1 LEGTIIQY
9 PKDDLV
15 IVEDLHYAY
24 PPLTPGGE
32 PIPVLKGVDL
42 RVRKG
47 EFLALMGPTGVGKT
61 TFCLTLNGILP
72 HLMGGAF
79 EGKVVVAGMDTRDY
93 GPGQMSCQVG
103 LVFQDPE
110 SQLFNMT
117 VEDEVAFGLE
127 SLGLSSWEMEERIA
141 WALEVVRLPEMRK
154 RHPLQLSGGQKKRLA
169 IATVLAMRPQVLVLD
184 EPVTGLDP
192 LGQHE
197 VLSVVEQLKTE
208 SETTTIMVEQDA
220 EAVMAWADRVVIL
233 EEGRLVLEGS
243 PRQVFSQVEALHD
256 WGLAVPQL
264 SELAHLF
271 NQRQGTSFHFITEDE
286 ACSTLVSELRS
297 STRTE
302 PRGSAQYRLLGTSWD
317 HRIGVPNLLGMWR
330 DKPQQVGDSGPLPTP
345 ISKDPRY
352 PISFNHS
359 PAIQVE
365 DLYYRYDGGSW
376 ALAGVDLSVEAGDF
390 LAIVGQNGSGKTTL
404 VKHFNGLLRPS
415 RGQVVVLGQDT
426 AGQSVGQLARKVGY
440 LFQNPDHQIFA
451 PTVRE
456 EVAFGP
462 RNLGFAEG
470 EVAART
476 SEALAL
482 FGLGDHADTPPAVLG
497 YGLRRKVTLAAV
509 WAMHPQIL
517 VLDEPTAGLD
527 WRSTRTLME
536 EVANLNRQ
544 GHTIVLVTHDMKLVA
559 EFAHQ
564 VLVLNDGQVLAYG
577 PARQVFQQEAIL
589 RRAFLAPPPITAL
602 AQRMR
607 PYGLRGDS
615 LTAQEFYQ
623 EYTALQRLDKEQR
636 GKGAEVLSGAKEQE
650 QGDRASATLR
660 PCDLAP

>member
-1 LEGTIIQY
+1 M
-9 PKDDLV
+9 
-15 IVEDLHYAY
+15 EDLHYAY

-32 PIPVLKGVDL
+32 PIPVLKGVHL
-42 RVRKG
+42 QVQRG

-61 TFCLTLNGILP
+61 TLCLTLNGILP
-72 HLMGGAF
+72 HLMGGTF
-79 EGKVVVAGMDTRDY
+79 QGKVVVAGMDTREH
-93 GPGQMSCQVG
+93 GPGEMSCQVG
-103 LVFQDPE
+103 LVFQEPE

-127 SLGLSSWEMEERIA
+127 SLGLSSSEMEERIV
-141 WALEVVRLPEMRK
+141 WALEVVRLQGLRK

-192 LGQHE
+192 LGRHE
-197 VLSVVEQLKTE
+197 VLSVIEQLKRE
-208 SETTTIMVEQDA
+208 EEVTIVMVEQDA
-220 EAVMAWADRVVIL
+220 EAVMAWADRVVIM

-243 PRQVFSQVEALHD
+243 PRQVLSQVESLHD

-271 NQRQGTSFHFITEDE
+271 NRRQGTSFHFFTEDE
-286 ACSTLVSELRS
+286 AYAALAD
-297 STRTE
+297 E
-302 PRGSAQYRLLGTSWD
+302 PISNIQYP
-317 HRIGVPNLLGMWR
+317 VPNT
-330 DKPQQVGDSGPLPTP
+330 QHPT
-345 ISKDPRY
+345 S
-352 PISFNHS
+352 SEHS
-359 PAIQVE
+359 TAVQVE
-365 DLYYRYDGGSW
+365 DLHYRYDDGPP
-376 ALAGVDLSVEAGDF
+376 ALAGVNLTVEDGDF

-404 VKHFNGLLRPS
+404 VKHFNGLLRPTCG
-415 RGQVVVLGQDT
+415 RVLVLGQDT
-426 AGQSVGQLARKVGY
+426 ADQSVGQLARKVGY

-451 PTVRE
+451 PTVWE

-462 RNLGFAEG
+462 RNLGFPEG

-509 WAMHPQIL
+509 WAMRPQIL

-536 EVANLNRQ
+536 EVTNLNRQ
-544 GHTIVLVTHDMKLVA
+544 GHTIILVTHDMKLVA

-615 LTAQEFYQ
+615 LTVEEFYQ

-636 GKGAEVLSGAKEQE
+636 GKGAKE

>member
-1 LEGTIIQY
+1 V
-9 PKDDLV
+9 DDVV
-15 IVEDLHYAY
+15 IVENVHYAY

-32 PIPVLKGVDL
+32 PIPVLKGVNL
-42 RVRKG
+42 RVQRG

-61 TFCLTLNGILP
+61 TLCLILNGILP
-72 HLMGGAF
+72 HLMGGTF
-79 EGKVVVAGMDTRDY
+79 QGKVVVAGMDTREH
-93 GPGQMSCQVG
+93 GPGEMSQQVG

-127 SLGLSSWEMEERIA
+127 SLGLSSSEMEERIA
-141 WALEVVRLPEMRK
+141 WALEVVRLSGLRQRP
-154 RHPLQLSGGQKKRLA
+154 PLQLSGGQKKRLA

-192 LGQHE
+192 LGRHE
-197 VLSVVEQLKTE
+197 VLSVIEQLKRE
-208 SETTTIMVEQDA
+208 EEVTIVMVEQDA
-220 EAVMAWADRVVIL
+220 EAVLAWTDRVVIM

-243 PRQVFSQVEALHD
+243 PCQVLSQVESLHD

-264 SELAHLF
+264 GELAHLF
-271 NQRQGTSFHFITEDE
+271 NRRQGTSFHFITEDE
-286 ACSTLVSELRS
+286 AYSALAGELPE
-297 STRTE
+297 TRF
-302 PRGSAQYRLLGTSWD
+302 L
-317 HRIGVPNLLGMWR
+317 
-330 DKPQQVGDSGPLPTP
+330 KPLHPKCTRLPTLAT
-345 ISKDPRY
+345 PREALLSEKPGFY
-352 PISFNHS
+352 HPVQTPVDLS

-365 DLYYRYDGGSW
+365 DLSYRYDDGLW
-376 ALAGVDLSVEAGDF
+376 ALAGVNLSIEAGNF

-451 PTVRE
+451 PTVWE
-456 EVAFGP
+456 EVAFGL
-462 RNLGFAEG
+462 RNLSFSDG

-476 SEALAL
+476 TEALAL
-482 FGLGDHADTPPAVLG
+482 FGLGDQADTPPAVLG
-497 YGLRRKVTLAAV
+497 YGLRRQVTLATV
-509 WAMHPQIL
+509 WAMRPQVL

-536 EVANLNRQ
+536 EVTNLNRQ
-544 GHTIVLVTHDMKLVA
+544 GHTIILITHDMKLVA
-559 EFAHQ
+559 EFARR
-564 VLVLNDGQVLAYG
+564 VLVLDGGQILTYG
-577 PARQVFQQEAIL
+577 PTRQLFQQEAIL
-589 RRAFLAPPPITAL
+589 RQAFLAPPPIAAL
-602 AQRMR
+602 ARRMR

-615 LTAQEFYQ
+615 LTMEEFYQ
-623 EYTALQRLDKEQR
+623 EYTALRLDKEQ
-636 GKGAEVLSGAKEQE
+636 GN
-650 QGDRASATLR
+650 RALATLC